1 MKKSVVVPLVMLAS
15 IATLTA
21 CTKPEMAPAP
31 APVTPVETVAPVT
44 PEATPAETPA
54 ATAETTTQVV
64 QYQSPGGRDEIE
76 FTVTVENGVITA
88 ASAKP
93 MATNDGS
100 IYNQGNFVKAL
111 DTVVGKSV
119 AGFDVDV
126 IGGASLTTAAFE
138 NFVQSL

>member
-44 PEATPAETPA
+44 PEVTPVETPA
-54 ATAETTTQVV
+54 AAETTTKVV
-64 QYQSPGGRDEIE
+64 QYQSPAGQEDVE
-76 FTVTVENGVITA
+76 FTVTVENGLITA
-88 ASAKP
+88 VTSKTL
-93 MATNDGS
+93 ATNDIS
-100 IYNQGNFVKAL
+100 KNLQNAFSSEVSAK
-111 DTVVGKSV
+111 VVGKSV
-119 AGFDVDV
+119 SGFDVDV
-126 IGGASLTTAAFE
+126 LGGASLTTAAFE